1 MSSPDKL
8 TELRN
13 TVTVYENEYFS
24 IATKIKAYSSE
35 QRLKDPKS
43 YIHDLDRGVEIMAK
57 LQMGYRNMWMSLKN
71 LYPVNLF

>member
-35 QRLKDPKS
+35 QRLKDPRS

-57 LQMGYRNMWMSLKN
+57 LQMGYRRYVDELEKFV
-71 LYPVNLF
+71 PR

>member
-57 LQMGYRNMWMSLKN
+57 LQMGYRRYVDELEKFV
-71 LYPVNLF
+71 PR

>member
-24 IATKIKAYSSE
+24 IASKIKAYSSE

-43 YIHDLDRGVEIMAK
+43 YIHDLDRGVKIMAK
-57 LQMGYRNMWMSLKN
+57 LQMAYRRYVDELEKFV
-71 LYPVNLF
+71 PR